1 MPLIIAYTYTEP
13 VIDKIPDAFFW
24 GCEVDR
30 VYQDIGE
37 RKELKKLLKDCH
49 KTPPNYLLIRS
60 LSELGNSLNEVTQLM
75 TKLEEINMEI
85 ISIEENYNSRKFKI
99 IKDSKTR
106 ESFINICQEIE
117 QKIRQQKLKKAH
129 GNNRLKILPP
139 PGRAPFGYIRGK
151 DSYIVNRSTIFI
163 VREFFDRFLLYGS
176 LADSVRYIEEKF
188 NKKIALSTAHYWLK
202 NPIYRGDLA
211 YKNQEIIPDT
221 HTAIITREESAQLDR
236 ILKSHRLVKPR
247 SASANYALAGLVK
260 CQQCSSSLRISHIN
274 QKKYQDK
281 YLYLIPSQ
289 CPKKITCK
297 ALKYQEVFAET
308 INQICE
314 QLPLITKNFPAPN
327 PQIIKRELEK
337 QIEAKEKILL
347 QINQLI
353 KENILDEETGSI
365 RNYKIY
371 QEIGKIKQKIA
382 QLPPDNLT
390 KISTALSNPQFWTDL
405 SSAECRFYLREFVKT
420 IKIIPIN
427 EHNNNW
433 QIILDF
439 IFSEK

>member
-1 MPLIIAYTYTEP
+1 MLLIIAYIYTEP
-13 VIDKIPDAFFW
+13 VIDKIPDSFFW
-24 GCEVDR
+24 GCEVDQ

-37 RKELKKLLKDCH
+37 RKELKKLLKDCY
-49 KTPPNYLLIRS
+49 KKPPNYFLIRS
-60 LSELGNSLNEVTQLM
+60 LSELGNSLKEVTEVM
-75 TKLEEINMEI
+75 AKIEEFNIEI
-85 ISIEENYNSRKFKI
+85 ISIEENYNTSKFRV
-99 IKDSKTR
+99 IKDKKTKNL
-106 ESFINICQEIE
+106 FIYICQEIE
-117 QKIRQQKLKKAH
+117 QKIQKIKLKKAH

-139 PGRAPFGYIRGK
+139 PGKAPFGYIRGK
-151 DSYIVNRSTIFI
+151 DNYVVNRSTIFI

-221 HTAIITREESAQLDR
+221 HTAIITREESAQIDR

-260 CQQCSSSLRISHIN
+260 CEQCSSSLRISHIN
-274 QKKYQDK
+274 KKKYQDK

-289 CPKKITCK
+289 CPRKIICK
-297 ALKYQEVFAET
+297 ALKYQEVFDKT
-308 INQICE
+308 INKICE
-314 QLPLITKNFPAPN
+314 QLPLLTQNFQAPN
-327 PQIIKRELEK
+327 PQFIKRQLEE
-337 QIEAKEKILL
+337 QIEEKEKNLL
-347 QINQLI
+347 TISQLI
-353 KENILDEETGSI
+353 KNDILDEETGSI
-365 RNYKIY
+365 RNYKIH

-390 KISTALSNPQFWTDL
+390 KISTALSNPQFWNDL
-405 SSAECRFYLREFVKT
+405 SSAECRFYLREFVKI

-427 EHNNNW
+427 ENNKNW
-433 QIILDF
+433 QITLDF
-439 IFSEK
+439 IFS

>member
-13 VIDKIPDAFFW
+13 FIDKIPDAFFW

-30 VYQDIGE
+30 VYQDIGD
-37 RKELKKLLKDCH
+37 RKEFKNLLKDCQQ
-49 KTPPNYLLIRS
+49 KKPNYLLIRS
-60 LSELGNSLNEVTQLM
+60 LSELGNSLIEVTQLI
-75 TKLEEINMEI
+75 TKIEELSLEI
-85 ISIEENYNSRKFKI
+85 ISIEENYNTSKFSI
-99 IKDSKTR
+99 IKDSKIR
-106 ESFINICQEIE
+106 ELFVNICQEIE
-117 QKIRQQKLKKAH
+117 QKIQQQKLKKAH

-139 PGRAPFGYIRGK
+139 PGKAPFGYIRGK
-151 DSYIVNRSTIFI
+151 DSYIVNRSNVSI

-221 HTAIITREESAQLDR
+221 HTAIITREESSQIDR

-260 CQQCSSSLRISHIN
+260 CEQCSSSLRISHIN
-274 QKKYQDK
+274 KKKYQDK
-281 YLYLIPSQ
+281 YLYLIPSK
-289 CPKKITCK
+289 CPRKNTCK
-297 ALKYQEVFAET
+297 ALKYQEVFEET
-308 INQICE
+308 INKICE
-314 QLPLITKNFPAPN
+314 QLPLLTQNFQAPN
-327 PQIIKRELEK
+327 PQFIKRELAK
-337 QIEAKEKILL
+337 QIEEQEKILL

-365 RNYKIY
+365 RKYKIH

-382 QLPPDNLT
+382 QLPPDNLPQ
-390 KISTALSNPQFWTDL
+390 ISTALSNPQFWIDL
-405 SSAECRFYLREFVKT
+405 SPAECRFYLREFVRT

-427 EHNNNW
+427 DNNKNW

-439 IFSEK
+439 IFS

>member
-1 MPLIIAYTYTEP
+1 VASIIAYTYTEP

-30 VYQDIGE
+30 VYRDIGE
-37 RKELKKLLKDCH
+37 RKELKKLLKYCH

-60 LSELGNSLNEVTQLM
+60 LSELGNTLIEVT
-75 TKLEEINMEI
+75 KLIAKIEEFKIEI
-85 ISIEENYNSRKFKI
+85 ISIEENYNTSKFKV
-99 IKDSKTR
+99 IKDSKIK
-106 ESFINICQEIE
+106 ELLINIYQEIE
-117 QKIRQQKLKKAH
+117 GKIQQQKLKKAH

-139 PGRAPFGYIRGK
+139 PGKAPFGYMRGK
-151 DSYIVNRSTIFI
+151 DSYIINRSTIFI

-202 NPIYRGDLA
+202 NPVYRGDLA

-221 HTAIITREESAQLDR
+221 HTAIITREESAQIDR
-236 ILKSHRLVKPR
+236 ILKSHRLVKSR

-274 QKKYQDK
+274 KKKYQDK
-281 YLYLIPSQ
+281 YLYLIPNQ
-289 CPKKITCK
+289 CPRKITCK
-297 ALKYQEVFAET
+297 AIKYQEVFEET
-308 INQICE
+308 INKICE
-314 QLPLITKNFPAPN
+314 QLPLLTQNFQSPN
-327 PQIIKRELEK
+327 PQLIKKELETE
-337 QIEAKEKILL
+337 IEAKEKILI
-347 QINQLI
+347 QINELI
-353 KENILDEETGSI
+353 KDNILDEETANI
-365 RNYKIY
+365 RKYKIY

-382 QLPPDNLT
+382 QLPPDNLK
-390 KISTALSNPQFWTDL
+390 KISKALSNPQFWEDL

-420 IKIIPIN
+420 IKIIPLKESN
-427 EHNNNW
+427 KNW

-439 IFSEK
+439 IFS